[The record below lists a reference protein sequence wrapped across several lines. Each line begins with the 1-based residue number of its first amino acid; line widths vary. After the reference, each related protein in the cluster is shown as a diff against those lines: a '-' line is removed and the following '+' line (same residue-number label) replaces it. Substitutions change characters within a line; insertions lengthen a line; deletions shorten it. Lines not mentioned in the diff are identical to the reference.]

1 MFGLSIT
8 ELLVILA
15 IVLLLF
21 GTKKLR
27 NLGGDLGG
35 AIKGFRKAMSD
46 DEQKAADAAAEEE
59 KRKGEFIEGE
69 VDGRAHRDGAASGS
83 RTREGAEHK
92 N

>member
-1 MFGLSIT
+1 MFGLSVT
-8 ELLVILA
+8 ELLIILA

-46 DEQKAADAAAEEE
+46 DEDKQKKPQQDEEP
-59 KRKGEFIEGE
+59 GYIEGE
-69 VDGRAHRDGAASGS
+69 VHRDAAASEE
-83 RTREGAEHK
+83 REPAAERK
-92 N
+92 S

>member
-1 MFGLSIT
+1 MFGLSVT
-8 ELLVILA
+8 ELLIILA

-46 DEQKAADAAAEEE
+46 DEDKQKKQQDEEP
-59 KRKGEFIEGE
+59 GYIEGE
-69 VDGRAHRDGAASGS
+69 VHRDAAASEE
-83 RTREGAEHK
+83 REPAAERK
-92 N
+92 S

>member
-1 MFGLSIT
+1 MFGLSLT

-35 AIKGFRKAMSD
+35 AIKGFRSAMTD
-46 DEQKAADAAAEEE
+46 DEKKSDEDDPSRAD
-59 KRKGEFIEGE
+59 FIEGE
-69 VDGRAHRDGAASGS
+69 VHRDDAAARPRDEARDS
-83 RTREGAEHK
+83 TR

>member
-1 MFGLSIT
+1 MFGLSVT
-8 ELLVILA
+8 ELLIILA

-46 DEQKAADAAAEEE
+46 DEEKKNETDEEP
-59 KRKGEFIEGE
+59 GYIEGE
-69 VDGRAHRDGAASGS
+69 VHRDAAARDRKSVV
-83 RTREGAEHK
+83 
-92 N
+92 